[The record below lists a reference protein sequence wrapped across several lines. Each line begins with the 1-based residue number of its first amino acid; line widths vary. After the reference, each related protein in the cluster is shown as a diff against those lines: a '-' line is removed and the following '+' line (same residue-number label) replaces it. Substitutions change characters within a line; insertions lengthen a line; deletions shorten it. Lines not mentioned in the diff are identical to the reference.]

1 MKHKIIYRRKALIT
15 IQKNV
20 RGYLVKKKFG
30 ARIKTIKNIR
40 SLDVKLK
47 QLETIAQQLR
57 KDKDVSINGIN
68 QLKSELTA
76 AIQKIK
82 VRFCNN
88 IKFILSVWVIF

>member
-1 MKHKIIYRRKALIT
+1 VKHKIIYRRKALIT
-15 IQKNV
+15 IQKHV

-76 AIQKIK
+76 AIKKIK
-82 VRFCNN
+82 VRPCT
-88 IKFILSVWVIF
+88 KLY